1 MFTHDCSLFLI
12 HNLGRLNKSPS
23 TLRSILMTPI
33 RTCPLESASRVL
45 KGMLLVIAVVILSGT
60 LIKSSNAQSRN
71 VDGTLLVEV
80 LIDRAPAVLLLD
92 TGAER
97 SLLDREFAQRL
108 GLRPV
113 GLTNI
118 QRPYSSDQSELVLV
132 TSVDIQSVHIKD
144 IKMLTDDLAP
154 SS

>member
-33 RTCPLESASRVL
+33 RTCPLKSASQVP
-45 KGMLLVIAVVILSGT
+45 KVMLLVIALIILSGT

-71 VDGTLLVEV
+71 VDGALLVEV
-80 LIDRAPAVLLLD
+80 RIDRAPAVLLLD

-97 SLLDREFAQRL
+97 SLLDRESAQRL

-113 GLTNI
+113 GFANI
-118 QRPYSSDQSELVLV
+118 QKPYSSDQSELVLV
-132 TSVDIQSVHIKD
+132 TNIEIQSVHIK
-144 IKMLTDDLAP
+144 
-154 SS
+154 